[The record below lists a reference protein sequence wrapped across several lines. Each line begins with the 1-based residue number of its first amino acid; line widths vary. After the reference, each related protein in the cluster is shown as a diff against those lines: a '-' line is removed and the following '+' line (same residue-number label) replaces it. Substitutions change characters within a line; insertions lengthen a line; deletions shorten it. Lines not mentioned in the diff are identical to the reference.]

1 MRRLQEMHHS
11 RSTLIPLNGK
21 SVKWTVSFIT
31 KPSDEMHWHISK
43 RRHLGAML
51 GWYFK
56 CHGVIISLMS
66 HFAWGWWLADYEDYL
81 FKKEKPFKG
90 RFFFCPRLML
100 SGRSCR
106 IASQTDLIASESSLF
121 VLSCFSVWREVAEK
135 LVCGLDVCNSSV
147 VDRRTLFIMTLASQ

>member
-1 MRRLQEMHHS
+1 MSGLLWEMRRLQEMHHS

-21 SVKWTVSFIT
+21 SVKWTESFIT
-31 KPSDEMHWHISK
+31 KPSDEMHSHIFK
-43 RRHLGAML
+43 RRHYGAKL

-66 HFAWGWWLADYEDYL
+66 RFAWGWWLADYEDYHNIL
-81 FKKEKPFKG
+81 KVD
-90 RFFFCPRLML
+90 FFHPRLML

-121 VLSCFSVWREVAEK
+121 VLSCFSVWWEVAEK
-135 LVCGLDVCNSSV
+135 LVCGLDV
-147 VDRRTLFIMTLASQ
+147 F